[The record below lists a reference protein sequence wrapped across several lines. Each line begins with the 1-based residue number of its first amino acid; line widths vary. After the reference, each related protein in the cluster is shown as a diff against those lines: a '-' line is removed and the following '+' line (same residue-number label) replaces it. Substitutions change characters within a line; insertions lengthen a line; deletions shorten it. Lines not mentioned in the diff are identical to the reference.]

1 MSSSAEL
8 YQVGASEKI
17 KNLEEELAK
26 ELQDLKNDIE
36 ENEMLGKTPKVAS
49 SVPLPKSVD
58 HFRKQREQIIKR
70 AMEVSEAQPL
80 VMQAE
85 VMREEMQNCQ
95 KKEYTKESL
104 PLLLH
109 QFFCDRI
116 QQLVQCKHM
125 HMLRWKRFCEHTS
138 TLEAL
143 YPHYQNKLGVIMSEY
158 SDAIARAKR
167 LSAAHDALVMGKP
180 LVAETTV
187 TLEDMQIYTRWLV
200 THCHSVKLIH
210 SFLKTLEWI
219 AVAHKHDISPDELD
233 QPEGQV
239 TVERRHSRD
248 HRSRGLGLGAK
259 TPNTI
264 KLPGKWSV
272 FEGRLS
278 TGEVP
283 VAPSPGR
290 VSMLESVPETAD
302 VKSGNH
308 DGADVGGSLLS
319 SSANV
324 MSTNTI
330 SHTPHGIAAAAAAG
344 GGPASNNSTLGIPC
358 HVLGLQELKP
368 LLEFLMSCYS
378 VHMNLDDIDSA
389 SDEMELV
396 SIASRKFKTHFSRQ
410 EQQKTFPTYD
420 KLETGNES
428 WGADTSSHA
437 LLKETNWLPY
447 IKLRPDKDPMQEKM
461 MMKLRQRNSID
472 ELLRAQ
478 SRFLSVT
485 DSLKVMESLRAHAIS
500 VRDPPTTQTAS
511 VTSHRTAYK
520 TNAIWRKIYC
530 NPELFESIGQEDDL
544 AVTEFDEK
552 DVDTMS
558 YGAGSSRAGSA
569 TSRRRKKKGEEAEF
583 TFADALQR
591 LGLEDDSSSQQDP
604 TMVQGGY
611 LSYLYL
617 RHLRIRDLQRTCLSV
632 LNYFR
637 SIERTLTINDEGLSL
652 EGDQQ
657 KRFSHQNHRQG
668 TPEAGVG
675 GGGGLGSHGYLH
687 NTPAEFKL
695 SEAEFMEFSDIENH
709 DDFYTI
715 DEGRVHVQ
723 DQRGYFVV
731 YDSAKRDFDEL
742 EKDLLLIATH
752 YLEKDRE
759 NRTRHGQGGI
769 SQISSSRRQKQS
781 SDDVDI
787 PSFGHSL
794 VDRFAILLDLW
805 TNEAEFLENK
815 RQLLDVYLE
824 AYHNVFDMHEK
835 RLLAQEMANVM
846 GRRPRFDFQAKY
858 FVQTYRMESRCLKLH
873 CSIVKSVSDKQI
885 DDQREYIKRVTRE
898 GNQFG
903 LPHAIIQKQP
913 IAINLSR
920 PALKH
925 VFLLEFHPSLA
936 LISRIPQ
943 AVRYAYDELYFY
955 HNPPSVTTAIAM
967 EKRLW
972 EVVQREWDNLTPMG
986 HSFSGQVQR
995 DLFSDL
1001 FIEDPLLVGEL
1012 GATRMAAQEAA
1023 AGRRTAKEKQ
1033 ADNLKIWLN
1042 LMEVVSLRHRLL
1054 EVACDTEVLS
1064 ELYREQASE
1073 MGFEEFHMFMRCV
1086 QFEFATHKPDADQ
1099 PPPLFMTALQ
1109 EDDANL
1115 DRYTP
1120 AHLFLAI
1127 QELDEKHV
1135 GMFSFRSK
1143 DGCLKLLKANG
1154 QENLRVILMAQV
1166 VHKNALM
1173 AAVQQGSVCSYF
1185 KENDTENDTAR
1196 PRSKSP
1202 VEPTKSPRHQ
1212 DRRKSSAT
1220 AVSTQSVLFAAKLI
1234 TNMER
1239 HKRSQEAFVSLQLEK
1254 TPSRDVMLNDFLTK
1268 KASMGTIMKNPD
1280 EVEKLKRELIVK
1292 FCQRFMRRVSQ
1303 YSLRGQIVAYLNS
1316 ISALLEEFKSV
1327 KSAHFVCGLPNEK
1340 KTPNDDV
1347 KGLETNP
1354 RELKKRP
1361 RRLLSP
1367 DGSTLLN
1374 LWFLPHHTEA
1384 LAMFKTLD
1392 DEACVRVLSTSLRII
1407 SALHD
1412 ILQYLCAHS
1421 KLGSSQARLGSQRK
1435 EVITADWGG
1444 TEGICSELREI
1455 QRQLNNMDD
1464 PLNPEQVADFLSLR
1478 RDVLFLEFDSSVR
1491 YTLRD
1496 TLLSTK
1502 NVGGYRSV
1510 TANMSHALPSLSNV
1524 QRASLYNAYLPT
1536 PEPLQPRDFKAQE
1549 LFPHRTFLGR
1559 RGPFALRFWQ
1569 WQQIEHN
1576 MQLCL
1581 SGLKDVDRHVANGEI
1596 LGVSLLMEDVL
1607 LSGQQDIVMA
1617 PDDEEDGNEDA
1628 ASGKASSR
1636 PRSAASGKSS
1646 SHSRP
1651 ASASDVSIQETKEG
1665 KALSRTKEPVKA
1677 YSLLKD
1683 FLLLWKRLEVFKVE
1697 WGRRKLAIEDVN
1709 TPALYKKFCQTYKQE
1724 ILYPVVKSIA
1734 RRYGQGDLYEG
1745 IVADS
1750 QPIVAPKGVSE
1761 MELRAK
1767 QLVKLLD
1774 NLEHHMIHELQRK
1787 VAREHALVVAERAR
1801 DEGNLP
1807 TDLWKRPVINER
1819 LMIPKP
1825 HIAEDFSRT
1834 LHNMAERDGD
1844 RVIFTSEQLNSALTG
1859 LANAVMGR
1867 EKGNYENYSMYY
1879 ENLLRQNHQLLY
1891 QREQEIKYLQQAYD
1905 DICTAAVVD
1914 IQCQL
1919 ADRSHDLLLEITAL
1933 RAKLSEMNQQALTK
1947 EADVR
1952 RQVKE
1957 EYDALVQNLFDSAF
1971 ALKQKFDDF
1980 GLRLHKEASDIVS
1993 QVRQESV
2000 IAMSAFKKKTAGS
2013 GSDEGLQLNLKR
2025 ATELHELRKEN
2036 NALTRRLVKM
2046 KSFGGWKITKIREQ
2060 YNALVGQLQHDLDR
2074 CKRDYLEIK
2083 MSANEE
2089 VILLRQQVLAL
2100 RKALSTSE
2108 KERET
2113 TKKQLDKEL
2122 RIKKERKHK
2131 EEQDARNQRQMELA
2145 RAATLDRLMD
2155 EIEEKA
2161 AKLEVMEEDLE
2172 KTSRLYN
2179 TTQEKTRKEVT
2190 QVKSRLHHE
2199 RNMKLDAFQ
2208 RVDELQT
2215 QVYDYEYAVSSMSRP
2230 FTSMSFFTGV
2240 NRLPPMRTKSSNSAV
2255 ANERHLSKSRNS
2267 ATPAPSASTQFPP
2280 NYFQRSLTPD
2290 PWPHQP
2296 NNERDR
2302 MTQRPKTVGTRLRN
2316 RIAEQLLTDLEPDH
2330 HETIMQLQAMEQQN
2344 GQVTKYKV

>member
-8 YQVGASEKI
+8 YQVGSSEKI
-17 KNLEEELAK
+17 KALEEELAK

-36 ENEMLGKTPKVAS
+36 ENEMLGKMPKVAS
-49 SVPLPKSVD
+49 SVSLPKSVD
-58 HFRKQREQIIKR
+58 HFRKQREQVIKR

-80 VMQAE
+80 VIQAD
-85 VMREEMQNCQ
+85 VMKEEMENCQ
-95 KKEYTKESL
+95 KREFSKENLSL
-104 PLLLH
+104 ILH
-109 QFFCDRI
+109 QFFCDKI

-143 YPHYQNKLGVIMSEY
+143 YPHYQNQLGMIMSEY

-167 LSAAHDALVMGKP
+167 LSVANEALVMGKP
-180 LVAETTV
+180 LVTESLV

-200 THCHSVKLIH
+200 SYYHSVKRIH
-210 SFLKTLEWI
+210 AFLKIIEWI
-219 AVAHKHDISPDELD
+219 AVAHKHEISPDELD
-233 QPEGQV
+233 ESDQMIK
-239 TVERRHSRD
+239 SD
-248 HRSRGLGLGAK
+248 HHTDQKNQGPQ
-259 TPNTI
+259 TPKAINR
-264 KLPGKWSV
+264 PGRWSI
-272 FEGRLS
+272 FDGRLS
-278 TGEVP
+278 MGEVS
-283 VAPSPGR
+283 VAPSPGQT
-290 VSMLESVPETAD
+290 SMLESIKERND
-302 VKSGNH
+302 SGGI
-308 DGADVGGSLLS
+308 DDVGGSLLS
-319 SSANV
+319 SSVNV

-330 SHTPHGIAAAAAAG
+330 TNTPQGAAAAAAAG
-344 GGPASNNSTLGIPC
+344 GGPASNSATMGIPC
-358 HVLGLQELKP
+358 HLLNLEDFKP
-368 LLEFLMSCYS
+368 VLEFLMACYS
-378 VHMNLDDIDSA
+378 VHMNLDDMESG
-389 SDEMELV
+389 SDEMELI
-396 SIASRKFKTHFSRQ
+396 SIVTRKFKSNFTRQ

-437 LLKETNWLPY
+437 LLKESNWTQF
-447 IKLRPDKDPMQEKM
+447 IKLKPEKDPKQEKM

-478 SRFLSVT
+478 SRFISVT
-485 DSLKVMESLRAHAIS
+485 DFVKVMDTLRAHAVS
-500 VRDPPTTQTAS
+500 VREPPNYQSAS
-511 VTSHRTAYK
+511 VTSHRTAYN
-520 TNAIWRKIYC
+520 TNTIWRKIYC
-530 NPELFESIGQEDDL
+530 NPELFEITGQEEDM
-544 AVTEFDEK
+544 AVTEFEEK
-552 DVDTMS
+552 DVNTMT
-558 YGAGSSRAGSA
+558 YGTGSRAGSA
-569 TSRRRKKKGEEAEF
+569 TSRRRKKKGEENEF
-583 TFADALQR
+583 TFADALQK

-652 EGDQQ
+652 EGDTQ

-668 TPEAGVG
+668 TPEAGMG
-675 GGGGLGSHGYLH
+675 GGGGLGNHGYLH

-695 SEAEFMEFSDIENH
+695 SESEFMEFSDIENH

-723 DQRGYFVV
+723 DQRGY
-731 YDSAKRDFDEL
+731 YIIYHKAKEDMKNL
-742 EKDLLLIATH
+742 ETDLLLIATH
-752 YLEKDRE
+752 FIEKDRE
-759 NRTRHGQGGI
+759 NRTKKDGPAMSR
-769 SQISSSRRQKQS
+769 ISSSRRQNHG
-781 SDDVDI
+781 DDSVDI
-787 PSFGHSL
+787 PSYGHSL
-794 VDRFAILLDLW
+794 VDRHAILLDLW

-835 RLLAQEMANVM
+835 RALAQEMTNIIHK
-846 GRRPRFDFQAKY
+846 RPRFDFKRDY
-858 FVQTYRMESRCLKLH
+858 FVHTYKMESRCLKLH
-873 CSIVKSVSDKQI
+873 CGVIKSVSDKQI
-885 DDQREYIKRVTRE
+885 ESQREYIKRITRE
-898 GNQFG
+898 GNKFG
-903 LPHAIIQKQP
+903 LPHAIVQKQP
-913 IAINLSR
+913 ISINLSR

-943 AVRYAYDELYFY
+943 AVKYACNELY
-955 HNPPSVTTAIAM
+955 HCHEPSTESEAIAM
-967 EKRLW
+967 EKKLW
-972 EVVQREWDNLTPMG
+972 ETVQKEWDEMKPIG
-986 HSFSGQVQR
+986 HSFNAQVQK

-1001 FIEDPLLVGEL
+1001 FIEDPLLVCEL
-1012 GATRMAAQEAA
+1012 AATRMDAQEAA

-1033 ADNLKIWLN
+1033 ADTLKIWLDI
-1042 LMEVVSLRHRLL
+1042 METINLRHRLV
-1054 EVACDTEVLS
+1054 ETSWETEILS
-1064 ELYREQASE
+1064 RLYREQAVE
-1073 MGFEEFHMFMRCV
+1073 MGFDEFHMFMRCV
-1086 QFEFATHKPDADQ
+1086 QFEFATHKDDADQ

-1109 EDDANL
+1109 EDDSNL

-1120 AHLFLAI
+1120 ANIFLAI

-1143 DGCLKLLKANG
+1143 EGCLKIMKKNG
-1154 QENLRVILMAQV
+1154 QENIRVILMIQV
-1166 VHKNALM
+1166 VHKNSLL
-1173 AAVQQGSVCSYF
+1173 AAIQQGSVCSYF
-1185 KENDTENDTAR
+1185 KEADNTPAR
-1196 PRSKSP
+1196 QQPINAP
-1202 VEPTKSPRHQ
+1202 VETSHSDQ
-1212 DRRKSSAT
+1212 SQGRRKSSA
-1220 AVSTQSVLFAAKLI
+1220 VGISTQSVVFAAKLKSS
-1234 TNMER
+1234 MEK
-1239 HKRSQEAFVSLQLEK
+1239 HKRSPEAFVSLQLEK
-1254 TPSRDVMLNDFLTK
+1254 TPSRDVMLNNFLQL
-1268 KASMGTIMKNPD
+1268 KASRGTIMKNPE

-1292 FCQRFMRRVSQ
+1292 FCHRFMRRVSQ
-1303 YSLRGQIVAYLNS
+1303 YSLRGQIISYINS
-1316 ISALLEEFKSV
+1316 MMNLLDEFDMV
-1327 KSAHFVCGLPNEK
+1327 KKTHFVCGLQNEK
-1340 KTPNDDV
+1340 KGPEDDV

-1367 DGSTLLN
+1367 DGTTLLN
-1374 LWFLPHHTEA
+1374 MWFLPHHTES
-1384 LAMFKTLD
+1384 LVMFKTLD
-1392 DEACVRVLSTSLRII
+1392 EDTCVRALSVSLRII
-1407 SALHD
+1407 SSLHD

-1421 KLGSSQARLGSQRK
+1421 KLGSSHARLGSQK
-1435 EVITADWGG
+1435 KDITADWGG

-1455 QRQLNNMDD
+1455 QKQINNMED
-1464 PLNPEQVADFLSLR
+1464 PNDPEQIADFLSLR
-1478 RDVLFLEFDSSVR
+1478 RDILFLEFDSSIR

-1510 TANMSHALPSLSNV
+1510 TMNMSSALPALSNV
-1524 QRASLYNAYLPT
+1524 QRPTLYNTYMCV
-1536 PEPLQPRDFKAQE
+1536 PEPLQPRDSKAQE
-1549 LFPHRTFLGR
+1549 LFPYRTFLGR
-1559 RGPFALRFWQ
+1559 RGPFNLRFWQ
-1569 WQQIEHN
+1569 WQQIENN

-1607 LSGQQDIVMA
+1607 LSGQQDIVMS
-1617 PDDEEDGNEDA
+1617 PDDSDSEDIA
-1628 ASGKASSR
+1628 IQSSKTPSR
-1636 PRSAASGKSS
+1636 PRSAASTRSS

-1651 ASASDVSIQETKEG
+1651 ASARSGSVIRESKQVVSTTG

-1697 WGRRKLAIEDVN
+1697 WGQRKLAIEEVN
-1709 TPALYKKFCQTYKQE
+1709 TPALYRKFCQTYKME

-1745 IVADS
+1745 MVMDS
-1750 QPIVAPKGVSE
+1750 EPIVAPKGASE

-1787 VAREHALVVAERAR
+1787 IAKEHALVVAERAR

-1825 HIAEDFSRT
+1825 HVADDFSRT
-1834 LHNMAERDGD
+1834 LHNMAQREGD
-1844 RVIFTSEQLNSALTG
+1844 KVFFTSDQLNSALTG
-1859 LANAVMGR
+1859 LANAVMTR

-1879 ENLLRQNHQLLY
+1879 ENLLRQHHQLLY
-1891 QREQEIKYLQQAYD
+1891 QREQEIKHLQQAYD
-1905 DICTAAVVD
+1905 DIQTAAVVD

-1933 RAKLSEMNQQALTK
+1933 RSKLAEMNEEAMTK
-1947 EADVR
+1947 EEDIR
-1952 RQVKE
+1952 NKVKA
-1957 EYDALVQNLFDSAF
+1957 EYDALVQNLFYSAF
-1971 ALKQKFDDF
+1971 ALKQQFDEF

-1993 QVRQESV
+1993 QVRQEAV
-2000 IAMSAFKKKTAGS
+2000 MAMSKFKKKTAGS

-2025 ATELHELRKEN
+2025 ATELHEVRKEN

-2046 KSFGGWKITKIREQ
+2046 KSFNGWKTTKLREH

-2074 CKRDYLEIK
+2074 SKRDYLEIK
-2083 MSANEE
+2083 MGANEE
-2089 VILLRQQVLAL
+2089 VILLRQQVMAL

-2108 KERET
+2108 KEREA
-2113 TKKQLDKEL
+2113 TKKVLDKEM
-2122 RIKKERKHK
+2122 RIKEERKHR
-2131 EEQDARNQRQMELA
+2131 EEQEARNQRQMELA
-2145 RAATLDRLMD
+2145 RAATLDRLME

-2161 AKLEVMEEDLE
+2161 AKLEIMEEDLD
-2172 KTSRLYN
+2172 KTSRLYH

-2190 QVKSRLHHE
+2190 QVKSRLQHE
-2199 RNMKLDAFQ
+2199 RNMKLDAFN

-2230 FTSMSFFTGV
+2230 FTSMSFFTST
-2240 NRLPPMRTKSSNSAV
+2240 NRLPPMRSKSSGNGS
-2255 ANERHLSKSRNS
+2255 ERQSKSRNTM
-2267 ATPAPSASTQFPP
+2267 TPAPSTTTTAGGLTSFPP
-2280 NYFQRSLTPD
+2280 NYRSITPD
-2290 PWPHQP
+2290 PYQP

-2316 RIAEQLLTDLEPDH
+2316 RIAEQLMTDLTPDR
-2330 HETIMQLQAMEQQN
+2330 HETIMQLQAIEQQQN
-2344 GQVTKYKV
+2344 INTKYKV